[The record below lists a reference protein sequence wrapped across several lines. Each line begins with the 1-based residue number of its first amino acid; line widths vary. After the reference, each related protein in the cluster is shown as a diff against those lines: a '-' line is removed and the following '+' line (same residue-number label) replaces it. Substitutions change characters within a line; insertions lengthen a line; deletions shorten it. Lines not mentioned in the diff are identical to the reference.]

1 MSFVAHAWEV
11 RVMEC
16 RENHSYGNSET
27 KNYFVLQAYCPSL
40 LIDFNETCTTCSA
53 LLEGS
58 RCVIAVKSFLWKPR
72 YSRKGTLFSMES
84 ASHY

>member
-1 MSFVAHAWEV
+1 MLGKCELWSVGKITP
-11 RVMEC
+11 METQI
-16 RENHSYGNSET
+16 ET